1 MKDGAIKH
9 IIMLFGILF
18 AGVVNTN
25 LALQLYEKLNEDFF
39 G

>member
-1 MKDGAIKH
+1 MKDGAFKH
-9 IIMLFGILF
+9 LIMLFGIII